1 MQTEVQ
7 CPASFVDRHGRLH
20 LALLP
25 FSRHEGGGRYKMSLH
40 GLCMW
45 SQPARL
51 PYPWP
56 ANLSPGVLQPP
67 PHYQT
72 AMQEAETLC
81 PSAEDQPWG
90 TTVHI
95 NILGAEL
102 GPWGILGSF
111 FICSI
116 FL

>member
-1 MQTEVQ
+1 
-7 CPASFVDRHGRLH
+7 
-20 LALLP
+20 
-25 FSRHEGGGRYKMSLH
+25 MSLH

-81 PSAEDQPWG
+81 PSAEDHGVPQFTLTSW
-90 TTVHI
+90 
-95 NILGAEL
+95 EL
-102 GPWGILGSF
+102 S
-111 FICSI
+111 
-116 FL
+116 